1 MGVAEGRTESD
12 ARRGRDPLRTA
23 LLTGSLALLVLVGAL
38 GESAAKPGLG
48 DRGWAPGELPWAP
61 SSAWTTALL
70 VTAYLL
76 GAAAVARGLVRPPRH
91 AWPWLAVVALGLLLL
106 TTQPFGSADHTNY
119 VAYGQI
125 ALHGGD
131 PYAVSPA
138 DWLGGADPVA
148 GQVEPPWSDTPSVYG
163 PVATALATLAAWGGQ
178 DNLRQAVWC
187 WQVVV
192 VLAWLTVRWLA
203 RRLTSDHARVDVLW
217 TANPLVVGVLVLGS
231 HVDVVAAALAA
242 AALVLAGRWPWWG
255 PALAGFAAGAACSTK
270 ITYGVVVVA
279 LGVGWFVAGR
289 GPGSDARP
297 LRPRVAAARTL
308 LVAGAAAAV
317 ALPLHLAAGAHVL
330 EQLHR
335 SRRAISLATPWRV
348 LFEHVRDLGPDGRVR
363 LLVIS
368 AAAVVC
374 VVLALLLWR
383 LTSGLVP
390 DTPTGQAV
398 RAAAVASTAYVLGA
412 PYSLPWYD
420 ALSWATVPVIA
431 LAGAVAAVSTL
442 DVVLLGWTTVVTL
455 AYVPG
460 RVVDMSAD
468 VETVTLGFRTEVAPW
483 LVLLVWVGV
492 AVSAARPW
500 RVLRRPGGG
509 AAVRSDA

>member
-1 MGVAEGRTESD
+1 VGVAEDGTERT
-12 ARRGRDPLRTA
+12 APRVRDRSRAA
-23 LLTGSLALLVLVGAL
+23 LLTGSLSLLVLVGVL

-48 DRGWAPGELPWAP
+48 DRGWAPGGLPWTA
-61 SSAWTTALL
+61 SSAWTTAMLAA
-70 VTAYLL
+70 AYLL

-91 AWPWLAVVALGLLLL
+91 AWPWLGAVALGLLLL

-138 DWLGGADPVA
+138 DWMGGTDPVA

-163 PVATALATLAAWGGQ
+163 PVATALAAFAAWGGQ

-192 VLAWLTVRWLA
+192 VLAWLAVRWLA
-203 RRLTSDHARVDVLW
+203 QRLTTDHARVDVLW

-242 AALVLAGRWPWWG
+242 AALVLATRWPWWG
-255 PALAGFAAGAACSTK
+255 PALAGLAAGAAFSTK

-289 GPGSDARP
+289 RPGGDSRPTP
-297 LRPRVAAARTL
+297 LRVATVRTL
-308 LVAGAAAAV
+308 IVVGVAAAV
-317 ALPLHLAAGAHVL
+317 ALPLHLAAGTHVL
-330 EQLHR
+330 DQMRR
-335 SRRAISLATPWRV
+335 SRRAISLATPWRI
-348 LFEHVRDLGPDGRVR
+348 LFEQVRDLGPEGRIR
-363 LLVIS
+363 ILVIS
-368 AAAVVC
+368 AAALAC

-420 ALSWATVPVIA
+420 ALAWATVPAVA

-442 DVVLLGWTTVVTL
+442 DVVLLGWATVVTL

-468 VETVTLGFRTEVAPW
+468 VESLTLGFRTEVAPW
-483 LVLLVWVGV
+483 LVLLVWAGV
-492 AVSAARPW
+492 AVAAVRPW
-500 RVLRRPGGG
+500 RVLLRPDHS
-509 AAVRSDA
+509 AAARSHA